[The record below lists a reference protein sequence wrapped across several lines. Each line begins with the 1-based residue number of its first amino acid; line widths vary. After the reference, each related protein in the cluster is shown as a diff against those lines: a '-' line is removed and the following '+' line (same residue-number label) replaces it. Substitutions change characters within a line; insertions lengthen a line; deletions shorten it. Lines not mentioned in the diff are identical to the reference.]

1 MSIKLGSAS
10 IDERGKARDGTIG
23 DQTGKEI
30 RIQPFYDYPWTC
42 YLEYPDKDIAEKAAA
57 YMEDICLD
65 DNFGYD
71 QGQRLTGY
79 YAIKANGGKV
89 QGAKGEFDCSS
100 LVSSCYALAGVKV
113 SPNNSTYS
121 MRYEFVKA
129 GFKVFTD
136 DAHLRSDK
144 LATRGGI
151 FLNDNHHVVMA
162 LENGSGVVKKPEPT
176 IDSLKLAKDLFSRG
190 IITDV
195 ELWHKI
201 LTGQAEAKP
210 EWLVKAFNRAIKKG

>member
-1 MSIKLGSAS
+1 MSIKIGHAS
-10 IDERGKARDGTIG
+10 NGENGIKGGQIG
-23 DQTGKEI
+23 DQTGREI
-30 RIQPFYDYPWTC
+30 KIQSWYSYPWTH
-42 YLEYPDKDIAEKAAA
+42 YLEYPSKEVAEKAAA

-65 DNFGYD
+65 NNYGYD

-89 QGAKGEFDCSS
+89 KGAKGEFDCSS
-100 LVSSCYALAGVKV
+100 LVSSSYNLAGVDV
-113 SPNNSTYS
+113 SPNNSTFS
-121 MRYEFVKA
+121 MVEAFKKA
-129 GFKVFTD
+129 GFKVYTD
-136 DAHLRSDK
+136 SEHIHTDK

-151 FLNDNHHVVMA
+151 YLNETHHVVMA
-162 LENGSGVVKKPEPT
+162 LEDGSGAKVKTEQP
-176 IDSLKLAKDLFSRG
+176 IDSLKLAKDLFTKG

-210 EWLVKAFNRAIKKG
+210 EWLVKAFNRVIKKG